1 MACDSLDGKEVWGRM
16 DAHTHTHTHTH
27 TKGRSHAVHLT
38 LLQPC

>member
-16 DAHTHTHTHTH
+16 DAHTHTHTHTQ
-27 TKGRSHAVHLT
+27 GRSHAVHLT